1 MQTKYVYLINQV
13 GTDLYKIGFASDVNK
28 RLFSL
33 QSGNPYRLRLVQ
45 TWRSHDADK
54 LEKWFHRECRT
65 YRKCREW
72 FQFTSLAMIKLLD
85 IHLKSPELV
94 RKFGAYDLYADD

>member
-1 MQTKYVYLINQV
+1 MQIKYVYLINQV
-13 GTDLYKIGFASDVNK
+13 GTNLYKIGFATDVNK

-45 TWRSHDADK
+45 SWRSHDAEK
-54 LEKWFHRECRT
+54 LEKWFHRECRG

-85 IHLKSPELV
+85 IHLQSPELA
-94 RKFGAYDLYADD
+94 RKFGVYDLCNDD